1 MLSGSG
7 EHHGDGEAGHGAD
20 GHAGDAQPALDAHG
34 GAAPGP
40 SHEVASSHALAPTAG
55 HAAHPVQT
63 AHPAATPGFSLGGL
77 ALFFLSIQVWTYLLA
92 FGGLTGLLLRTV
104 AHVGE
109 PVAGLCALG
118 VGLSSATVARKVMR
132 RLLATGDSGTIQP
145 QRLLGTAGQVL
156 VPAAAGGTG
165 KIRLL
170 ASGQTIDML
179 AKSHDGAELTEGA
192 DVVIVDIKD
201 GIAEVTAELE
211 PGASPAEVRDRARSE
226 AAKQTSTA
234 GPSR

>member
-1 MLSGSG
+1 M
-7 EHHGDGEAGHGAD
+7 
-20 GHAGDAQPALDAHG
+20 
-34 GAAPGP
+34 
-40 SHEVASSHALAPTAG
+40 
-55 HAAHPVQT
+55 
-63 AHPAATPGFSLGGL
+63 

-118 VGLSSATVARKVMR
+118 VGLSTATVARKVMR

-170 ASGQTIDML
+170 ASGQTVDML
-179 AKSHDGAELTEGA
+179 AKSHDGTELTEGA

-211 PGASPAEVRDRARSE
+211 PGASPHEGRERARSE